1 MHMHGPRHAT
11 IITCWIYS
19 KQHKLCH
26 PHNTKFP
33 NDLTVVTNVVI
44 YFAMLAHTI
53 KLFFIHV
60 AFAVVRSVTLNCP
73 SVYVGLLK
81 LKLFFHNLCEY
92 MGHRLFFL
100 LSSGLWRW
108 ISHIYEKGHLGGLL
122 DLRSHGSA
130 VSTACSNSLVSPS
143 SCRTN
148 REEEALKPHIATIR
162 TALGAQG
169 GRRSMQSQWGLRH
182 RSEGVANKGS
192 G

>member
-1 MHMHGPRHAT
+1 MHMHGLRLAT
-11 IITCWIYS
+11 TITCWIYS
-19 KQHKLCH
+19 KQHRLCH
-26 PHNTKFP
+26 PHNTRFP
-33 NDLTVVTNVVI
+33 NVLSKVTNVVI

-53 KLFFIHV
+53 KLFFIRCICCCQISNIELPLSLCW
-60 AFAVVRSVTLNCP
+60 AVVMDI
-73 SVYVGLLK
+73 
-81 LKLFFHNLCEY
+81 FFLIIFVNIWDTD
-92 MGHRLFFL
+92 FFL